1 MVNKKTLNHRPK
13 PKPKP
18 KRTSLISLRLTE
30 EEKEN
35 WSALAEAAGLG
46 NNLSKF
52 IRYCVEHRH
61 IAPPVPAI
69 NSAAYA
75 ELGRIGN
82 NINQIAYAINRAVKM
97 GFALAADPRAE
108 IEDLKPLLVEVKQKL
123 VGLPDKPEE
132 EAMVTTPLE
141 ESE

>member
-1 MVNKKTLNHRPK
+1 MVNKKTLSHRPK

-35 WSALAEAAGLG
+35 WEALAEAAGLG

-69 NSAAYA
+69 NSAALA

-82 NINQIAYAINRAVKM
+82 NINQIAYAINRAVKY
-97 GFALAADPRAE
+97 GVAIAHDPRPE
-108 IEDLKPLLVEVKQKL
+108 ISDLKPLLLEVKQML
-123 VGLPDKPEE
+123 VGLPDLPDS
-132 EAMVTTPLE
+132 EAMVTSLKE

>member
-1 MVNKKTLNHRPK
+1 MTDG
-13 PKPKP
+13 
-18 KRTSLISLRLTE
+18 LRLTE

-46 NNLSKF
+46 NNLSKL

-69 NSAAYA
+69 NLAAYT

-82 NINQIAYAINRAVKM
+82 NINQITYAINRAAKF
-97 GFALAADPRAE
+97 GDAIAHDPRAE
-108 IEDLKPLLVEVKQKL
+108 IEALKPLLLEVKQRL
-123 VGLPDKPEE
+123 VGLPDTPEE
-132 EAMVTTPLE
+132 EAMITTSLE

>member
-1 MVNKKTLNHRPK
+1 MVKSKL
-13 PKPKP
+13 KP
-18 KRTSLISLRLTE
+18 KRTSIISLRLTE

-46 NNLSKF
+46 NNLSKL
-52 IRYCVEHRH
+52 IRYCVDHRH

-82 NINQIAYAINRAVKM
+82 NINQVTYAINRAVKL
-97 GFALAADPRAE
+97 GEAIAHDPRAE
-108 IEDLKPLLVEVKQKL
+108 IEALKPLLLEVKQKL
-123 VGLPDKPEE
+123 VGLPDSPSEE
-132 EAMVTTPLE
+132 TVKIPLSD
-141 ESE
+141 SE

>member
-1 MVNKKTLNHRPK
+1 MVNKKTLGSRSK
-13 PKPKP
+13 SKLKP
-18 KRTSLISLRLTE
+18 KRTSHISLRLTE
-30 EEKEN
+30 SEKEN

-46 NNLSKF
+46 NNLSKL

-69 NSAAYA
+69 NSAAYT

-82 NINQIAYAINRAVKM
+82 NINQVTYAINRAVKM
-97 GFALAADPRAE
+97 GFAIAVDPRPE
-108 IEDLKPLLVEVKQKL
+108 ISDLKPLLLEVKQKL

-132 EAMVTTPLE
+132 EAMVKTLNE
-141 ESE
+141 ESK